1 MNKDFEEINI
11 ALLSKFSEVVEISF
25 KSNLFLNSFLDEEL
39 GLEEAKRIYDKYE
52 EDSVP
57 NVIEVGNHIVN
68 NRSMIYL
75 HDEKKLIYEDTYEED
90 TYEEIPFERI
100 DSINRII
107 RIREKI
113 EHSNGF
119 ISERFLQETSQ
130 LILSAK
136 GSAQNL
142 YNIKK
147 AFSNCKVKV
156 VDGVVYVTEPIVYV
170 FLNLI
175 KNKAKKFVIKIN
187 SSSYDKDAMKTFFSV
202 YKNLR
207 IITKDEGL
215 ASITPGTIN
224 VKKNIPYKNINF
236 LQKRCE
242 LI

>member
-1 MNKDFEEINI
+1 MSKEFEEINV
-11 ALLSKFSEVVEISF
+11 ALLNKFSEVVEMNF
-25 KSNLFLNSFLDEEL
+25 KSNQFLNTFLDEEL
-39 GLEEAKRIYDKYE
+39 GLEEAKGIYDIYE
-52 EDSVP
+52 EELVP
-57 NVIEVGNHIVN
+57 NVMEVGNHIVN
-68 NRSMIYL
+68 NRVMIYL
-75 HDEKKLIYEDTYEED
+75 HDEKKLIYEDTYKEE

-107 RIREKI
+107 RIRDKV

-119 ISERFLQETSQ
+119 ISECFLQETSRA
-130 LILSAK
+130 ILSTK
-136 GSAQNL
+136 GSAKNL

-147 AFSNCKVKV
+147 AFNNCKVKV

-175 KNKAKKFVIKIN
+175 KNKTKKFVIKIN

-202 YKNLR
+202 YRNLR
-207 IITKDEGL
+207 IIVKDEGL